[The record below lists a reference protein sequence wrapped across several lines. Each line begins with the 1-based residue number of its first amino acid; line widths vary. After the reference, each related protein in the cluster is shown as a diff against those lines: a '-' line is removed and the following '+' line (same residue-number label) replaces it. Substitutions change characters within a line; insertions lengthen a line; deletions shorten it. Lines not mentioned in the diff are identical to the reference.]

1 MFLDDTYF
9 QGELY
14 IPNVKRDSSFGV
26 SSVLQA
32 VGEHTL
38 DWYIAKYEKRC
49 LIELMGEEMYLKF
62 IQGVE
67 DEDNDWMA
75 LRDNIFVEEDRFKYS
90 LVANYVYFYAMRD
103 MQTQTSPKGEV
114 RGRMDDAT
122 TVSAYQKLVR
132 IWNNMVDMSVY
143 VTRFICK
150 NQDKY
155 GEICNCG
162 NWDYI
167 NAFGI

>member
-38 DWYIAKYEKRC
+38 DWYIVKYEKRC

-75 LRDNIFVEEDRFKYS
+75 LRDNIFVEEDGFKYS

-114 RGRMDDAT
+114 RGKQDHAS
-122 TVSAYQKLVR
+122 TVSAYPKLVR
-132 IWNNMVDMSVY
+132 VWNDMVDLSIPVRKFICDNNSVY
-143 VTRFICK
+143 GNIC
-150 NQDKY
+150 
-155 GEICNCG
+155 GVIWEP
-162 NWDYI
+162 I
-167 NAFGI
+167 NVFGI